1 MTFIIKITTKL
12 INKDEEKLLHG
23 ISVILSS
30 SVALCDD
37 ELQQIQGKGIG
48 DGELADGNEPVAG
61 CACCLCSP
69 EVSASGGKKYA
80 SSYH

>member
-1 MTFIIKITTKL
+1 MKK
-12 INKDEEKLLHG
+12 KLLHG

-37 ELQQIQGKGIG
+37 ELQQIQGKGIS

>member
-1 MTFIIKITTKL
+1 MKK
-12 INKDEEKLLHG
+12 KLLHG

-48 DGELADGNEPVAG
+48 DGKPVDGSEPVAG